1 MEKSCGCI
9 VFNNNKVLVEESLS
23 GFYGFPKGHIEN
35 GESEEECA
43 IRETLEETGIS
54 VRVDSSSRFSISYL
68 VHDVVPKEVIY
79 FISYLNGS
87 SDIVIQEEEVKS
99 ACWVPIS
106 EVRDILTF
114 DNLKELWDRVLEV
127 YNGKV
132 NI

>member
-1 MEKSCGCI
+1 MEKSCGCV
-9 VFNNNKVLVEESLS
+9 VFNNGKVLVEKSLS

-35 GESEEECA
+35 GETDEECA
-43 IRETLEETGIS
+43 IRETFEETGIS
-54 VRVDSSSRFSISYL
+54 ARVDSSSRFSISYL

-87 SDIVIQEEEVKS
+87 DVISIQEEEVS
-99 ACWVPIS
+99 EACWVPIS
-106 EVRDILTF
+106 EVRDILSF
-114 DNLKELWDRVLEV
+114 DNLRELWDKILGV

>member
-9 VFNNNKVLVEESLS
+9 VFNNGKVLVEESIS

-54 VRVDSSSRFSISYL
+54 VSVDSSNKFYLSYL
-68 VHDVVPKEVIY
+68 VHDVIPKEVVY
-79 FISYLNGS
+79 FISFLNGS
-87 SDIVIQEEEVKS
+87 DNIVIQEEEVRS
-99 ACWVPIS
+99 ACWVDIDK
-106 EVRDILTF
+106 VRNKLTF
-114 DNLKELWDRVLEV
+114 DNLKELWDNVLEV